1 MLNIFLV
8 SQLAQLSM
16 EIQIACSNLH
26 SLSIVLFDDIY
37 HYIALRVTA
46 WTISTQIT
54 RARTYNPHRWIMYR
68 WIRNKSRRI
77 YGNVNQRDNAGCKGP
92 QKGFRN
98 KAPKKN
104 VELNAWVGEWRD
116 TDVYIYAQCTDPSSG
131 PFESI
136 RTSRLD
142 DREEI
147 EICDDCADE
156 ISVSLNGGPGPF
168 RVYSRVKGVR
178 ASLGA
183 QAGVAETNTYLPI
196 LPNRSTSY
204 SNVTYMF

>member
-1 MLNIFLV
+1 
-8 SQLAQLSM
+8 
-16 EIQIACSNLH
+16 
-26 SLSIVLFDDIY
+26 
-37 HYIALRVTA
+37 
-46 WTISTQIT
+46 
-54 RARTYNPHRWIMYR
+54 MYR
-68 WIRNKSRRI
+68 WIHNKSRRI
-77 YGNVNQRDNAGCKGP
+77 YGNVNQRDNAGRKGP

-104 VELNAWVGEWRD
+104 VELNARVGEWRD

-156 ISVSLNGGPGPF
+156 ISVSLNGGPGLF

-178 ASLGA
+178 ASLEA
-183 QAGVAETNTYLPI
+183 QAGVAEANTYLPI
-196 LPNRSTSY
+196 LLNRSTSY